1 MSSMHSAN
9 NRDESAAAQDQYDP
23 LSWWWHD
30 CGADHRE
37 LPRETLVCDR
47 CGTSRIPS
55 AATAWWVLHLP
66 TGNVLDEKPTEDEAR
81 AVLDEFLAAD
91 SHAEAD
97 EFRVVE
103 CV

>member
-1 MSSMHSAN
+1 MSADHP
-9 NRDESAAAQDQYDP
+9 AAQDQYDP

-55 AATAWWVLHLP
+55 VANTEPLRDEELRDAI
-66 TGNVLDEKPTEDEAR
+66 GDILDICEGWGRPMTPAEKVKAR
-81 AVLDEFLAAD
+81 RGEGDA
-91 SHAEAD
+91 
-97 EFRVVE
+97 
-103 CV
+103 